1 MSILGERRLAAIFVA
16 DIVSYSRLVELD
28 EASTL
33 VAVTDLRRRLF
44 EPLLAQ
50 HHGRLFKLTGDGLIA
65 EFGSV
70 VEAVAC
76 AAAVQKQLPDWQ
88 ARIPAERRIVLR
100 IGINLG
106 DVLVDDQ
113 DLLGD
118 GVNVAARLEQCCPPG
133 GLLISGTVYDQLSG
147 KLDCRF
153 EFAGE
158 QRLKN
163 ISRPV
168 RTYSLVFDNVLE
180 GAKVAWASSD
190 RPTVAVLPFENMSGD
205 PEQVYFSDG
214 ISEDIITELSR
225 FRELMVIA
233 RNSSFSFRGKNVDA
247 REIGRSLGVR
257 YLVEG
262 SVRRAGERVR
272 ITAQLIDAGSGAH
285 FWAERYDRALEDVFA
300 LQEEISQSIVAMVAQ
315 RIIQDS
321 EVTARRRQPED
332 IRAYDLFLQGNR
344 FSDVFTPEAQA
355 RAQAQFEEA
364 LEIDP
369 GFARAHAG
377 LAWIYLNR
385 SVEMSVGVP
394 REKDENRIE
403 AFHQAKEAL
412 AKDPNDAR
420 VHSTFGYMC
429 LMWRDFERAERHLGL
444 ARTLNPNDPLIQI
457 FWAWVQSC
465 IGKPELALHAAEIAF
480 RLNPCH
486 PPWYNYYL
494 SHIMFRLRRYQE
506 AASLLE
512 QLILDAPGRRHP
524 RYMALRAAAFGHLGR
539 LEEAQQCGKACI
551 AAVSALWQGDPAAG
565 PSEHVD
571 WLVDALYLQRA
582 EDADRLREGLRLAGL
597 PA

>member
-1 MSILGERRLAAIFVA
+1 MSILGERRLVAIFVA
-16 DIVSYSRLVELD
+16 DIVGYSRLVELD
-28 EASTL
+28 ETSTL
-33 VAVTDLRRRLF
+33 AAVTDLRRTLF

-76 AAAVQKQLPDWQ
+76 AAAVQKQLPECQ
-88 ARIPAERRIVLR
+88 TQIPAERRIVLR

-106 DVLVDDQ
+106 DVQVDGE

-118 GVNVAARLEQCCPPG
+118 GVNVAARLEQSCPPG
-133 GLLISGTVYDQLSG
+133 GLLISGTAYDQLSG

-158 QRLKN
+158 RHLKN
-163 ISRPV
+163 IARPV
-168 RTYSLVFDNVLE
+168 RTYGLVPDNAPD
-180 GAKVAWASSD
+180 GARTAWASGD
-190 RPTVAVLPFENMSGD
+190 RPTVAVLPFENMSVD
-205 PEQVYFSDG
+205 PEQIYFSDG

-247 REIGRSLGVR
+247 REIGRSLGAR

-262 SVRRAGERVR
+262 SVRRAGGRVR
-272 ITAQLIDAGSGAH
+272 ITAQLIDATSGAH
-285 FWAERYDRALEDVFA
+285 FWVERYDRALEDVFA
-300 LQEEISQSIVAMVAQ
+300 VQEEISQSIVAMVAQ

-321 EVTARRRQPED
+321 EVAARRRQPED
-332 IRAYDLFLQGNR
+332 IQAYDLFLQGNR
-344 FSDVFTPEAQA
+344 LSDVFTPEAQA
-355 RAQAQFEEA
+355 RAQALFEAA
-364 LEIDP
+364 LRIDP
-369 GFARAHAG
+369 GFARAHTG

-385 SVEMSVGVP
+385 SVEMCVGVP
-394 REKDENRIE
+394 RDKDENRIA
-403 AFHQAKEAL
+403 AFHQAEEAV

-429 LMWRDFERAERHLGL
+429 LMLRDFERAERHLGL
-444 ARTLNPNDPLIQI
+444 ARALNPNDPLIQI
-457 FWAWVQSC
+457 FWAWIQSC
-465 IGKPELALHAAEIAF
+465 NGKPELGLHAAEIAF

-486 PPWYNYYL
+486 PFWYNFYL
-494 SHIMFRLRRYQE
+494 SHIVFRLGRYQE
-506 AASLLE
+506 AADLLE
-512 QLILDAPGRRHP
+512 RLIMDAPSRRHP

-539 LEEAQQCGKACI
+539 LEEAQRCGRTCI
-551 AAVSALWQGDPAAG
+551 ESVRALWRGDPSAG
-565 PSEHVD
+565 PSEYVD
-571 WLVDALYLQRA
+571 WLVDALYFRRA
-582 EDADRLREGLRLAGL
+582 EDADRLREGLRRAGL